1 MHLMDRSLNKRSS
14 DEQAGPFSFITD
26 FVFGERDTRTDF
38 DYRVEAHVNQ
48 LKREDLRRENPNT
61 SAKKLRATT
70 IDHDLNYAITLPM
83 FIGEMRV
90 GENQELVDLVFD
102 TGSDWLVV
110 PD

>member
-1 MHLMDRSLNKRSS
+1 MNLMDRSLTKRSS
-14 DEQAGPFSFITD
+14 AQQSSPFAFISD
-26 FVFGERDTRTDF
+26 FVFGEQDTRTDF

-48 LKREDLRRENPNT
+48 LKRDHLRRQNPNT

-70 IDHDLNYAITLPM
+70 IDHDLNYAVTLPM
-83 FIGEMRV
+83 FTGEMRV
-90 GENQELVDLVFD
+90 GEKQELVDVVFD